1 MSMNIFSGILAS
13 AAAIWLVLTP
23 AVAEN
28 TDMQQTDQSE
38 LSPRQQQAIRNAFSG
53 LHSKAEQKMAMQ
65 MSDAQKVAETMCRPI
80 ALEYFRERYETADRV
95 FLGTGGEGSHTLHGN
110 SRLTGTGQVR
120 EGFNWHYF
128 TFDCHL
134 NPATGYATSFSAN
147 LTKTESFR
155 RHPL

>member
-1 MSMNIFSGILAS
+1 MNIFSGMLAS
-13 AAAIWLVLTP
+13 AAAVWLAMAPV
-23 AVAEN
+23 AAEN
-28 TDMQQTDQSE
+28 NGTRQTTQSE

-53 LHSKAEQKMAMQ
+53 LHSKAERDMAMK
-65 MSDAQKVAETMCRPI
+65 MSDAQKVAETMCRPL

-95 FLGTGGEGSHTLHGN
+95 FLGTGKEGSLILHGN

-147 LTKTESFR
+147 LTRTESFR

>member
-1 MSMNIFSGILAS
+1 MNIFSGVLAS
-13 AAAIWLVLTP
+13 AAAVWLVLTP
-23 AVAEN
+23 VAAED
-28 TDMQQTDQSE
+28 TGGMQPATRSE

-53 LHSKAEQKMAMQ
+53 LHTKAEREIAMH

-95 FLGTGGEGSHTLHGN
+95 FLGTGNDGSLILHGN

-128 TFDCHL
+128 TFDCQL

-147 LTKTESFR
+147 LTRTESFR
-155 RHPL
+155 RKSL

>member
-1 MSMNIFSGILAS
+1 MNIFSGILAS

-95 FLGTGGEGSHTLHGN
+95 FLGTGGEGSLTLHGN

-128 TFDCHL
+128 TFDCYL

>member
-1 MSMNIFSGILAS
+1 MNIFSGILAS
-13 AAAIWLVLTP
+13 ATAVWLAMAPV
-23 AVAEN
+23 AAEN
-28 TDMQQTDQSE
+28 TGTRQTGQSE

-53 LHSKAEQKMAMQ
+53 LHTKAERVMAMQ
-65 MSDAQKVAETMCRPI
+65 MSDARKVAETMCRPL
-80 ALEYFRERYETADRV
+80 ALEYFRECYETADRV
-95 FLGTGGEGSHTLHGN
+95 FLGTGKDDSLILHGN

-128 TFDCHL
+128 TFDCQL

-155 RHPL
+155 RQPL